1 MDKNKGIIEKIVNGV
16 MWLASLGI
24 IFVLG
29 YMVYNSFRTKSDVMT
44 NTLGKP
50 AGFTTENYVR
60 VFVNESFAKYFLN
73 SIVILFFAV
82 ILLVFLSSFVAYGL
96 GRYKFRGNRFL
107 RVFFLIGMMFPV
119 QLGIVPIFLMIKG
132 VGLIDSYISVILI
145 LGTAISMPVLM
156 LTEFFSKLPNE
167 IYEAAMLDG
176 ASELNIFF
184 RIMFPMAQPVV
195 FSVCLISSVSI
206 WNQFFIPLV
215 FLQTDAKKTV
225 PQLVVKF
232 TGNLFNNMDSALAA
246 SVLSTVPILLLFVF
260 FSKKVLSGFMGGAVK
275 G

>member
-1 MDKNKGIIEKIVNGV
+1 MDKNKGPLEKVINVI
-16 MWLASLGI
+16 MCIASLSI

-29 YMVYNSFRTKSDVMT
+29 YLFYNSFRTKSDVMT

-50 AGFTTENYVR
+50 TGFTAENYIR
-60 VFVNESFAKYFLN
+60 VFVNESFARYFMN
-73 SIVILFFAV
+73 SIIILFFAV
-82 ILLVFLSSFVAYGL
+82 VLLVFLSSFVAYGL
-96 GRYKFRGNRFL
+96 GRYKFRGNKFL
-107 RVFFLIGMMFPV
+107 RIFFLIGMMFPV

-132 VGLIDSYISVILI
+132 VGLIDSYVSVILI

-167 IYEAAMLDG
+167 IYEAATLDG
-176 ASELNIFF
+176 AGELTIFF
-184 RIMFPMAQPVV
+184 RIMFPMAQPVI

-215 FLQTDAKKTV
+215 FLQSDAKKTV

-246 SVLSTVPILLLFVF
+246 SVLSTIPILLLFVF

>member
-1 MDKNKGIIEKIVNGV
+1 MDKNKGPLEKVINVI
-16 MWLASLGI
+16 MWIASLSI

-29 YMVYNSFRTKSDVMT
+29 YLFYNSFRTKSDVMT

-50 AGFTTENYVR
+50 TGFTAENYIR
-60 VFVNESFAKYFLN
+60 VFVNESFARYFMN
-73 SIVILFFAV
+73 SIIILFFAV
-82 ILLVFLSSFVAYGL
+82 VLLVFLSSFVAYGL
-96 GRYKFRGNRFL
+96 GRYKFRGNKFL
-107 RVFFLIGMMFPV
+107 RIFFLIGMMFPV

-132 VGLIDSYISVILI
+132 VGLIDSYVSVILI

-167 IYEAAMLDG
+167 IYEAATLDG
-176 ASELNIFF
+176 AGELTIFF
-184 RIMFPMAQPVV
+184 RIMFPMAQPVI

-215 FLQTDAKKTV
+215 FLQSDAKKTV

-246 SVLSTVPILLLFVF
+246 SVLSTIPILLLFVF

>member
-1 MDKNKGIIEKIVNGV
+1 MDKNKGPLEKVINVI
-16 MWLASLGI
+16 MWIASLSI

-29 YMVYNSFRTKSDVMT
+29 YLFYNSFRTKSDVMT

-50 AGFTTENYVR
+50 AGFTAENYIR
-60 VFVNESFAKYFLN
+60 VFVNESFARYFMN
-73 SIVILFFAV
+73 SIIILFFAV
-82 ILLVFLSSFVAYGL
+82 VLLVFLSSFVAYGL
-96 GRYKFRGNRFL
+96 GRYKFRGNKFL
-107 RVFFLIGMMFPV
+107 RIFFLIGMMFPV

-132 VGLIDSYISVILI
+132 VGLIDSYVSVILI

-167 IYEAAMLDG
+167 IYEAATLDG
-176 ASELNIFF
+176 AGELTIFF
-184 RIMFPMAQPVV
+184 RIMFPMAQPVI

-215 FLQTDAKKTV
+215 FLQSDAKKTV

-246 SVLSTVPILLLFVF
+246 SVLSTIPILLLFVF